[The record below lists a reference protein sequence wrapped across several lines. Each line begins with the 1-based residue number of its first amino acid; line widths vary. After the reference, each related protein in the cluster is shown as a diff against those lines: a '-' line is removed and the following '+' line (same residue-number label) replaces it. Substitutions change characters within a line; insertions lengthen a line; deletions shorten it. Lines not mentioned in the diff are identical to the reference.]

1 MTKTECSEMHVVKL
15 KVRVGLDGKIQAY
28 RSLPQPLL
36 AHVLE
41 AQSGGSTDDFANGF
55 MDGIV

>member
-1 MTKTECSEMHVVKL
+1 MHVVKL
-15 KVRVGLDGKIQAY
+15 KVRVGLDGKLQAY

-41 AQSGGSTDDFANGF
+41 AQSGGTTDDFANGF